1 MLQLQVDI
9 VRVIE
14 DEEPILVG
22 LARKP
27 TQTHIHSLLGFS
39 WDNCLKIRFNSVLV
53 CGVNVEDIGEAE
65 NIKLL
70 LNHSLLSCDGLVYR
84 LPLDSSINL
93 NAS

>member
-1 MLQLQVDI
+1 M
-9 VRVIE
+9 
-14 DEEPILVG
+14 VG

-27 TQTHIHSLLGFS
+27 AQTRIHGLLGFS
-39 WDNCLKIRFNSVLV
+39 WDNGLEIRFNSVLV

-65 NIKLL
+65 KIKLL
-70 LNHSLLSCDGLVYR
+70 VNHILISCDGLMYR